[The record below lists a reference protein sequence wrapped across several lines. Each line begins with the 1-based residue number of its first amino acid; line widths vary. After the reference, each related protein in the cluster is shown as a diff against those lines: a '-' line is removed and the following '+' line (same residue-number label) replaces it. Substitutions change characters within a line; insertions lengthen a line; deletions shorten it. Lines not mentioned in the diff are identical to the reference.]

1 MAELVDAAD
10 SKSVFARSGSSSLP
24 RGTKQQQLQV
34 SYRTCST
41 EKPAPE
47 PVFLCLTI
55 YPCLPL
61 SAVPPSSLYPQL
73 NPPIKFKQ
81 DSHCCAAAPSSAPA
95 PCSESLIDSTI
106 GGLCCLFITDH
117 RDEAELRYPRTRA
130 SRRFSSHKSRALRTL
145 NAVRSERDR
154 INICRP

>member
-1 MAELVDAAD
+1 MSRKTFHLY
-10 SKSVFARSGSSSLP
+10 KSHVV
-24 RGTKQQQLQV
+24 RGLQV
-34 SYRTCST
+34 KVRVSLGHHIAVPASLYQDLQHRETGPRAGFFVPDDLPL
-41 EKPAPE
+41 PAPIR
-47 PVFLCLTI
+47 C
-55 YPCLPL
+55 
-61 SAVPPSSLYPQL
+61 SPSSLHPQL
-73 NPPIKFKQ
+73 KPPLKFKQ

-106 GGLCCLFITDH
+106 GGLCCLFIADH

-154 INICRP
+154 INI